1 MDYILYTFPI
11 FAYYVSDYI
20 PIRLLFPVYVFT
32 ILYGLTFLYSRF
44 IKCKKLDNQKAKTE
58 ILKPLSIFI
67 PALILMYV
75 AAFIR
80 LPLIKVADLLI
91 NNMITWAVLFGW
103 LYHKLFNSTFD
114 SNSC

>member
-1 MDYILYTFPI
+1 
-11 FAYYVSDYI
+11 
-20 PIRLLFPVYVFT
+20 
-32 ILYGLTFLYSRF
+32 
-44 IKCKKLDNQKAKTE
+44 
-58 ILKPLSIFI
+58 
-67 PALILMYV
+67 MYV